1 MLEIILIQGL
11 SLVASVFYFGFKAGS
26 YHRLKKDIR
35 LFNKFLQKKIKRE
48 QDEV

>member
-1 MLEIILIQGL
+1 MLEIILIQSL
-11 SLVASVFYFGFKAGS
+11 SLVAVFYFGFKAGS

-35 LFNKFLQKKIKRE
+35 LFNKFLQKKIKE

>member
-11 SLVASVFYFGFKAGS
+11 SLIIIFSIGFKAGS
-26 YHRLKKDIR
+26 NHRLKKDIR
-35 LFNKFLQKKIKRE
+35 LFNKFLQKKIKE